1 ASLLERR
8 LEKVADPDERVSLE
22 VERGRALTEIGDHE
36 GARAALQGALEAKP
50 DDTGA
55 LAAYA
60 ELCASQKDWDAAEQA
75 WVRLSRLLP
84 SPEDQRAG
92 YARLGELYAVHSV
105 NLSRPEVARK
115 GVLQRAPDDAPPLEA
130 PADVYRRQN
139 DGARAIETQ
148 QQLLKLSASP
158 QERRKRLVEIASIYE
173 TTMRDPRK
181 AEQALESA
189 RRESP
194 QDVGALRALA
204 EF

>member
-22 VERGRALTEIGDHE
+22 VERGRALTEIGDHD
-36 GARAALQGALEAKP
+36 GARAALQSALDAKP
-50 DDTGA
+50 DHTGA
-55 LAAYA
+55 LAAFA

-84 SPEDQRAG
+84 QPEDQRAV

-105 NLSRPEVARK
+105 NLSRAEVALK
-115 GVLQRAPDDAPPLEA
+115 EVLKRGPDDMPTLERLV
-130 PADVYRRQN
+130 DVYRRQN

-148 QQLLKLSASP
+148 QQVLKLSTSP
-158 QERRKRLVEIASIYE
+158 EERRRRLVEIASIYE

-181 AEQALESA
+181 AEQAL
-189 RRESP
+189 
-194 QDVGALRALA
+194 
-204 EF
+204 